1 MPPERRVP
9 GFVDKVR
16 MSLSN
21 LLKPKAYQGAF
32 ESTRYSV
39 HRTRIDAPQPTDFR
53 MEMTGATRREMV
65 RLSSWLV
72 KNTGIY

>member
-1 MPPERRVP
+1 MPPEPKKP
-9 GFVDKVR
+9 GLVDRVR

-39 HRTRIDAPQPTDFR
+39 HRTRIDAPQPTDLR
-53 MEMTGATRREMV
+53 MELTGQTRGEMV
-65 RLSSWLV
+65 RLSRWLE
-72 KNTGIY
+72 